1 MVRRWRL
8 IGYFPILYY
17 PPPSTHVCCGPRASR
32 GSCDDRRVVAVGGND
47 RTTFQYKTH
56 GVNWD
61 DGVPVS
67 VSVALVE
74 TSTQCVKATI

>member
-1 MVRRWRL
+1 
-8 IGYFPILYY
+8 
-17 PPPSTHVCCGPRASR
+17 
-32 GSCDDRRVVAVGGND
+32 VVAVGGND